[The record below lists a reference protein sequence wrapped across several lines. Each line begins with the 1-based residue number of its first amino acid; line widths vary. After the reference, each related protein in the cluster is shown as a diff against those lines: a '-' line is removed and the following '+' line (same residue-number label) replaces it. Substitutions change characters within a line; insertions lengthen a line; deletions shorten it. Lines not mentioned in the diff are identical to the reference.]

1 VRYFI
6 CILGIF
12 FTLLTNIEA
21 LAQAAAL
28 RAGDKVDIRL
38 GGVPSEEIMAVT
50 AIYTIDAEGYINLPH
65 IGKVRAA
72 GMQQHELQSTIENR
86 YKSEGIYTRPTITIN
101 QQTGERFVNVDGEVR
116 SRQRVP
122 YTPDMTLMSAINA
135 AGGMSEFADQKRVQ
149 LSRGGQS
156 QTIDIRSVRRDPSQD
171 IKVQPGDSIF
181 VPRSFW

>member
-1 VRYFI
+1 MRVFTFI
-6 CILGIF
+6 LAIF
-12 FTLLTNIEA
+12 LTALTGVEA
-21 LAQAAAL
+21 WSQAAAL
-28 RAGDKVDIRL
+28 RPGDKVDIRL

-72 GMQQHELQSTIENR
+72 GMQQHELQATIEGR
-86 YKSEGIYTRPTITIN
+86 YKSDGIYTKPTITIN

-116 SRQRVP
+116 SRMRVP
-122 YTPDMTLMSAINA
+122 YTADMTLMSAINA
-135 AGGMSEFADQKRVQ
+135 AGGMSEFADQRRVQ
-149 LSRGGQS
+149 LNRGTES
-156 QTIDIRSVRRDPSQD
+156 QTIDIRRVRRDPSLD